1 MRFAPGEKKPLIRS
15 LPTKIR
21 LIWPP
26 DFFRGKTTRRLCMKY
41 SRHQASQSDPR
52 AFAPGQ
58 RWISETQPEFG
69 LGLVVSCDLS
79 QVKML
84 YPATGESLIYA
95 SRNAPLRR
103 VAFEPGDT
111 VKDQAGASFIVARVR
126 AENKLLTYF
135 DTDGRELP
143 ETQLC
148 DTLSVQ
154 RPEARVLSGHVDD
167 PNLWRLRQQ
176 ALENRL
182 MARSHEARGLVGGRI
197 SLIPHQLYIANEVAS
212 RVAPRVLL
220 ADEVGLGK
228 TIEAC
233 LILHRLHLSGR
244 AKRVL
249 ILVPDALV
257 NQWFVELY
265 RRFSLK
271 FAIYDEDRAEAIE
284 SPASTET
291 EDGAAPI
298 TEPETPAT
306 NPFFDDQLILAPLSW
321 VAGNS
326 ERAAQAAKANWDL
339 VIVDEAHHLEW
350 TPDSP
355 SAAYLAVAT
364 IAERSPGLILITA
377 TPEQLGREGHFARL
391 RLLDPDRFSNLDE
404 FVAESDH
411 FREVSA
417 LADRL
422 RSGEKLRKKDE
433 SLLKKLLGQGT
444 LDSLAEN
451 DTVQN
456 RAEITANLVDLYGTG
471 RVFFRNRRQVLEG
484 FPKRIAEL
492 WPLEGSDSFEA
503 KITWLADTLS
513 RLPDEK
519 FLLIGHSQLLAE
531 RIEDAL
537 REKISS
543 TAAVFHEGLTLL
555 QRDRNAAWFSEP
567 SEEGG
572 ARLLICSEIGSEGR
586 NFQFAH
592 HLVLFDLPEDPGL
605 LEQRIGR
612 LDRIGQTA
620 DIHIHI
626 PYLPGSADELWTRW
640 YHEGLGA
647 FEQTLHGAAA
657 VFREFHGAVSALAAG
672 GDWTG
677 ELPGLLERTKAFKET
692 LYSEL
697 EAGRDHLLEIGS
709 FDRDKGEKLV
719 TEIEDF
725 DRDWKLEK
733 YLLRL
738 LDTYGVTV
746 EDLRDR
752 EYLLKPEHL
761 FSAEMFPGLPA
772 EGLSVTFDRQRA
784 LAREEL
790 AFLTWDH
797 PMVVT
802 SNEMFLASER
812 GNAAFVHVAGA
823 PKQALLLEVICVLE
837 CVAPERLHADR
848 FLPPQPLRVL
858 VDHEG
863 RDRMGSPEGNLLGKG
878 KAVPGPPDWLRKKAA
893 PLRAM
898 VPKILAAAVEI
909 AGKQADSI
917 REAATKSMRER
928 LDAELERLARLKAM
942 KHPVPDAEIAA
953 LTAERAELEHHLT
966 EAPLRVDAVRLV
978 LAGV

>member
-1 MRFAPGEKKPLIRS
+1 
-15 LPTKIR
+15 
-21 LIWPP
+21 
-26 DFFRGKTTRRLCMKY
+26 MKY
-41 SRHQASQSDPR
+41 SRHQAAQSDPR

-79 QVKML
+79 QVKVL
-84 YPATGESLIYA
+84 FPATGESLIYS

-111 VKDQAGASFIVARVR
+111 VKNHEGETFLVHRIRLDEKRIVYIDAQ
-126 AENKLLTYF
+126 
-135 DTDGRELP
+135 GGELP
-143 ETQLC
+143 ESQLS

-154 RPEARVLSGHVDD
+154 KPEARILSGHVDD

-176 ALENRL
+176 ALQNRH
-182 MARSHEARGLVGGRI
+182 MARSHEARGLVGGRV
-197 SLIPHQLYIANEVAS
+197 SLIPHQLYLANEVAS
-212 RVAPRVLL
+212 RIAPRVLL

-228 TIEAC
+228 TIESC

-244 AKRVL
+244 ARRIL

-271 FAIYDEDRAEAIE
+271 FAIYDEPRALSIE
-284 SPASTET
+284 FPESTGEEGPAV
-291 EDGAAPI
+291 AA
-298 TEPETPAT
+298 EPPAGRQPPV
-306 NPFFDDQLILAPLSW
+306 NPFFDDQLIIAPLAW
-321 VAGNS
+321 LAENPR
-326 ERAAQAAKANWDL
+326 RAAQAAEAEWDL

-350 TPDSP
+350 TPRAASP
-355 SAAYLAVAT
+355 AYEAVAA
-364 IAERSPGLILITA
+364 IAAKTPGLLLLTA

-391 RLLDPDRFSNLDE
+391 RLLDPDRFSDLQE

-411 FREVSA
+411 YREVSQ

-433 SLLKKLLGQGT
+433 TLLKKRLGQAALDRLAGGDTPELRST
-444 LDSLAEN
+444 LTAE
-451 DTVQN
+451 
-456 RAEITANLVDLYGTG
+456 LVDLHGTG
-471 RVFFRNRRQVLEG
+471 RVLFRNRRQVLEG

-492 WPLEGSDSFEA
+492 WPLEGADPFDA
-503 KITWLADTLS
+503 KIAWLADTLA

-519 FLLIGHSQLLAE
+519 FLLIGHRRELAE
-531 RIEDAL
+531 RIEEAL
-537 REKISS
+537 REKISA
-543 TAAVFHEGLTLL
+543 TAAQFHEDLSLL
-555 QRDRNAAWFSEP
+555 QRDRNAAWFAEP
-567 SEEGG
+567 AEEGG

-620 DIHIHI
+620 DIHIHV
-626 PYLPGSADELWTRW
+626 PYLPGSADELWARW

-657 VFREFHGAVSALAAG
+657 VCREFRGEIAALAAS
-672 GDWTG
+672 GDW
-677 ELPGLLERTKAFKET
+677 EKSLPGLLDRTRAFKAS
-692 LYSEL
+692 LYTEL
-697 EAGRDHLLEIGS
+697 EAGRDHLLEISS
-709 FDRDKGEKLV
+709 FDRAKGERLV
-719 TEIEDF
+719 AEIAEF

-738 LDTYGVTV
+738 LDHYGVTV

-761 FSAEMFPGLPA
+761 FSADAFPGLPA
-772 EGLSVTFDRQRA
+772 EGLSVTFDRERA

-797 PMVVT
+797 PMVAAST
-802 SNEMFLASER
+802 EMFLASER

-823 PKQALLLEVICVLE
+823 PKQALLLEVVCVLE

-848 FLPPQPLRVL
+848 FLPPQPVRVL

-878 KAVPGPPDWLRKKAA
+878 KAVPGPADWLRKKAA

-898 VPKILAAAVEI
+898 VPKILAAAVAI
-909 AGKQADSI
+909 AGRQAEGL
-917 REAATKSMRER
+917 REAAAKDMRER
-928 LDAELERLARLKAM
+928 LDAELERLARLREM
-942 KHPVPDAEIAA
+942 KHPVPESEIAA
-953 LTAERAELEHHLT
+953 LAAERAELEKFLLD
-966 EAPLRVDAVRLV
+966 APLRVDSVRLV

>member
-1 MRFAPGEKKPLIRS
+1 
-15 LPTKIR
+15 
-21 LIWPP
+21 
-26 DFFRGKTTRRLCMKY
+26 MKY
-41 SRHQASQSDPR
+41 SRHQAAQSDPR

-69 LGLVVSCDLS
+69 LGLVVSCDLA
-79 QVKML
+79 QVKVL
-84 YPATGESLIYA
+84 FPATGDSLIYA

-111 VKDQAGASFIVARVR
+111 VKNHEGESFVVHRIRLDEKRIIYIDAHGK
-126 AENKLLTYF
+126 EMPESQLS
-135 DTDGRELP
+135 DTM
-143 ETQLC
+143 
-148 DTLSVQ
+148 SVQ
-154 RPEARVLSGHVDD
+154 KPEARILSGHVDD

-176 ALENRL
+176 ALQNRH

-212 RVAPRVLL
+212 RIAPRVLL

-228 TIEAC
+228 TIESC

-244 AKRVL
+244 AKRIL

-271 FAIYDEDRAEAIE
+271 FAIYDELRAMSIE
-284 SPASTET
+284 F
-291 EDGAAPI
+291 
-298 TEPETPAT
+298 PETSEEDADAPAPAPAPVDPDQPPV
-306 NPFFDDQLILAPLSW
+306 NPFYDDQLIIAPLSW
-321 VAGNS
+321 LAENAR
-326 ERAAQAAKANWDL
+326 RAAQAADGGWDL

-350 TPDSP
+350 TPEAASP
-355 SAAYLAVAT
+355 AYEAVAA
-364 IAERSPGLILITA
+364 IAAKTPGLLLLTA

-391 RLLDPDRFSNLDE
+391 RLLDPDRFSDLKE
-404 FVAESDH
+404 FIAESQH
-411 FREVSA
+411 YQEVSL

-422 RSGEKLRKKDE
+422 RSGDKLRKKDE
-433 SLLKKLLGQGT
+433 TLLKKRLGQGA
-444 LDSLAEN
+444 LDRLAEG
-451 DTVQN
+451 DTPEL
-456 RAEITANLVDLYGTG
+456 RATLTAELVDLHGTG
-471 RVFFRNRRQVLEG
+471 RVLFRNRRQVLEG
-484 FPKRIAEL
+484 FPKRVAEL
-492 WPLEGSDSFEA
+492 WPLEGADDFDA
-503 KITWLADTLS
+503 KIAWLADTLT

-519 FLLIGHSQLLAE
+519 FLLIGHSRELAE
-531 RIEDAL
+531 RIEEAL
-537 REKISS
+537 REKISA
-543 TAAVFHEGLTLL
+543 TAAQFHEDLSLL
-555 QRDRNAAWFSEP
+555 QRDRNAAWFAEP
-567 SEEGG
+567 AEEGG
-572 ARLLICSEIGSEGR
+572 ARVLICSEIGSEGR

-620 DIHIHI
+620 DIHIHV
-626 PYLPGSADELWTRW
+626 PYLPGSAGELWARW

-657 VFREFHGAVSALAAG
+657 IHREFHAEVAALGAS
-672 GDWTG
+672 GDW
-677 ELPGLLERTKAFKET
+677 EKSLPDLLDRTRSFKVS
-692 LYSEL
+692 LYTDL
-697 EAGRDHLLEIGS
+697 EAGRDHLLEISS
-709 FDRDKGEKLV
+709 FDRPKGERLV
-719 TEIEDF
+719 SEITEF

-738 LDTYGVTV
+738 FDHYGVTV

-761 FSAEMFPGLPA
+761 FSADVFPGLPA
-772 EGLSVTFDRQRA
+772 EGLSITFDRERA

-797 PMVVT
+797 PMVVAST
-802 SNEMFLASER
+802 EMFLASER

-823 PKQALLLEVICVLE
+823 PKQGLLLEVICVLE
-837 CVAPERLHADR
+837 CVAPERLHTDR
-848 FLPPQPLRVL
+848 FLPPQPVRVL

-878 KAVPGPPDWLRKKAA
+878 KAVPGPADWLRKKAA

-909 AGKQADSI
+909 AGKQAAGI
-917 REAATKSMRER
+917 REAAVKDMRER
-928 LDAELERLARLKAM
+928 LDGELERLARLKAM
-942 KHPVPDAEIAA
+942 KHPIPDSEIEA
-953 LTAERAELEHHLT
+953 LTAERAELEKYLT
-966 EAPLRVDAVRLV
+966 DAPLRVDAVRLV